1 MQGCGSVGSLY
12 GQEQEYCTEKKNGN
26 VGERMSL
33 MINLEDAIKVLHI
46 EDVIK
51 DDDEAE
57 WFRNVLE
64 QKCYIIMKRKSAS
77 WIDLLMDEID
87 EVMNAQEIAK
97 HIADGTL
104 HGWLSAHKDV
114 AMAKLEM
121 LASQEES
128 VKQDDT

>member
-1 MQGCGSVGSLY
+1 
-12 GQEQEYCTEKKNGN
+12 
-26 VGERMSL
+26 MSL
-33 MINLEDAIKVLHI
+33 MINLEDAINVLRI

-57 WFRNVLE
+57 WFRNILE

-77 WIDLLMDEID
+77 WIDLLIGEID

-104 HGWLSAHKDV
+104 HRWLSEHKDV
-114 AMAKLEM
+114 AMAKFEM
-121 LASQEES
+121 LASEEGR
-128 VKQDDT
+128 

>member
-1 MQGCGSVGSLY
+1 MSA
-12 GQEQEYCTEKKNGN
+12 TNGWK
-26 VGERMSL
+26 VGEVGMSL
-33 MINLEDAIKVLHI
+33 MINLEDAIKVLRI

-77 WIDLLMDEID
+77 WIDLLMSEID
-87 EVMNAQEIAK
+87 EVMNAQAIAE

-104 HGWLSAHKDV
+104 HNWLESHKDV

-121 LASQEES
+121 LASE
-128 VKQDDT
+128 